1 MTLQGFSSNFS
12 EICQIGSLPLDL
24 PCLPVIFDLKFF
36 CFSCQFRLSQVKVK
50 EFRVISEILE
60 SVERIFKMGRFC
72 CRSPSKIIGLTVY
85 GEETCVSSSFYE
97 YDFSRDGSEEGNDV
111 CLGGEG

>member
-1 MTLQGFSSNFS
+1 M
-12 EICQIGSLPLDL
+12 
-24 PCLPVIFDLKFF
+24 
-36 CFSCQFRLSQVKVK
+36 
-50 EFRVISEILE
+50 ISEILE
-60 SVERIFKMGRFC
+60 SVELQFKMGRFC

-97 YDFSRDGSEEGNDV
+97 FDFSRDGSEEGNDV

>member
-1 MTLQGFSSNFS
+1 MIPG
-12 EICQIGSLPLDL
+12 
-24 PCLPVIFDLKFF
+24 
-36 CFSCQFRLSQVKVK
+36 
-50 EFRVISEILE
+50 ILE
-60 SVERIFKMGRFC
+60 SVECIFKMGRFC

-85 GEETCVSSSFYE
+85 GKETCVSSSFYE

>member
-1 MTLQGFSSNFS
+1 M
-12 EICQIGSLPLDL
+12 
-24 PCLPVIFDLKFF
+24 
-36 CFSCQFRLSQVKVK
+36 
-50 EFRVISEILE
+50 ISEILE
-60 SVERIFKMGRFC
+60 SVERIEGRFC

>member
-1 MTLQGFSSNFS
+1 M
-12 EICQIGSLPLDL
+12 
-24 PCLPVIFDLKFF
+24 
-36 CFSCQFRLSQVKVK
+36 
-50 EFRVISEILE
+50 ISEILE

-85 GEETCVSSSFYE
+85 GKETCVFSFYE
-97 YDFSRDGSEEGNDV
+97 FDIISNFDIISYFVHLSRAGSEEGNDV

>member
-1 MTLQGFSSNFS
+1 MTSSFSVS
-12 EICQIGSLPLDL
+12 
-24 PCLPVIFDLKFF
+24 PVN
-36 CFSCQFRLSQVKVK
+36 SSSQVKVK

-60 SVERIFKMGRFC
+60 SVELQFRMGRFC

-85 GEETCVSSSFYE
+85 GKETCVSSSFYE
-97 YDFSRDGSEEGNDV
+97 FDFSRDGSEEGNDV